1 MHDDYFALAV
11 RDLRAWTDPEVE
23 AEALTCLW
31 CGNPLPLDSPDDYC
45 SSLCAGQA
53 EEDSDD

>member
-11 RDLRAWTDPEVE
+11 RDLRAWANPERE
-23 AEALTCLW
+23 DNELSCPW

-45 SSLCAGQA
+45 STLCAVQA
-53 EEDSDD
+53 ETDAV